1 MRMLSCSLLLMNS
14 RRNLNLR
21 TNGKRNWNWYD
32 KLLWPQTLPNLKSLC
47 VLRAIVQIHI
57 TRPLR
62 TKLYAIHHT
71 MVNSVRVSFQEA
83 QKCKA
88 EMFVLENELRS
99 LRLELAEKE
108 QLKVQVIGQESFC
121 FHYKIFQCSLMN
133 SLLDKFW
140 GMGRMEKK
148 WKTKLWNYIDDQTG
162 SFWQFSHSCLFGF
175 LGLCVV
181 LQLQ

>member
-1 MRMLSCSLLLMNS
+1 
-14 RRNLNLR
+14 
-21 TNGKRNWNWYD
+21 
-32 KLLWPQTLPNLKSLC
+32 
-47 VLRAIVQIHI
+47 
-57 TRPLR
+57 
-62 TKLYAIHHT
+62 

-133 SLLDKFW
+133 SLLDKF
-140 GMGRMEKK
+140 
-148 WKTKLWNYIDDQTG
+148 
-162 SFWQFSHSCLFGF
+162 
-175 LGLCVV
+175 
-181 LQLQ
+181 